1 LNRNQ
6 TIRTLIIISSVSN
19 KFSKEKTSD
28 LSANRQVLYYCP
40 GIGIGTESLKGNVA
54 YKNIFFYGPIAG
66 SVCHVIGGA
75 HDPILRA
82 HDASASHATRPLA
95 PPCPPPPPLYVHP
108 LAPPAVHL
116 RLRRRPCR
124 HAVQPSA
131 ISPLP
136 PLPQHKPLHLELLTV
151 AATPD
156 SP

>member
-54 YKNIFFYGPIAG
+54 YKNIFFYGPHRWIG
-66 SVCHVIGGA
+66 HVIGGA
-75 HDPILRA
+75 HNPILRA

-95 PPCPPPPPLYVHP
+95 LPCPPPSPLYVHP
-108 LAPPAVHL
+108 LAPPVVHL
-116 RLRRRPCR
+116 RLRRRPHR
-124 HAVQPSA
+124 HAVQPLA
-131 ISPLP
+131 ISP
-136 PLPQHKPLHLELLTV
+136 V
-151 AATPD
+151 AGE
-156 SP
+156 